1 MIDVQN
7 PQNPRPL
14 GEFEL
19 PSSYSH
25 SASNFAVA
33 DGVAYLTTGSS
44 LTAVDVSDPASAET
58 LGEFTFQSNISSPGV
73 TVVDGIAFMQANHLH
88 VVDFSDPANPL
99 EIGAFDNGWGASI
112 QVIDQ
117 TAYIAGWDDGLV
129 ILDVSD
135 PTRPVK
141 LGQFKE
147 LIGNY
152 ELIPRGAASRQI
164 FLNVSINSNT
174 AYLNY
179 NFGIDQGNYY
189 QTLESGVIAIDI
201 SDPENP
207 QMITKYT
214 DVEEI
219 TSLFAV
225 GEHIL
230 IADGSPG
237 VLILSKP

>member
-1 MIDVQN
+1 
-7 PQNPRPL
+7 
-14 GEFEL
+14 
-19 PSSYSH
+19 
-25 SASNFAVA
+25 
-33 DGVAYLTTGSS
+33 
-44 LTAVDVSDPASAET
+44 
-58 LGEFTFQSNISSPGV
+58 
-73 TVVDGIAFMQANHLH
+73 
-88 VVDFSDPANPL
+88 
-99 EIGAFDNGWGASI
+99 
-112 QVIDQ
+112 VIDQ